1 MFEVREIFYFG
12 NRIIT
17 NVKRGKLCLTNRSD
31 VSLPCR
37 AKSMEVTNAMLKILQ
52 PLNTIVA
59 EVEFL

>member
-31 VSLPCR
+31 VGLR
-37 AKSMEVTNAMLKILQ
+37 TVK
-52 PLNTIVA
+52 LNGRYERYAQDSPTA
-59 EVEFL
+59 QHHCG